1 MKRALAI
8 EASNIIANVEDLED
22 FKTSIEQIDVHR
34 EYNYSFYQKFK
45 KSALEMIN
53 KEHDE
58 LIKYL
63 DNL

>member
-1 MKRALAI
+1 MLI
-8 EASNIIANVEDLED
+8 
-22 FKTSIEQIDVHR
+22 KTKHR

-63 DNL
+63 DNLWN